1 MSAQVLERAS
11 VAQVWTWLEQV
22 PDPEIPVISVVDL
35 GIVRDVAWMDETCV
49 ITITPTYSGCPA
61 MTVIRDDI
69 ERVLAAQGVD
79 RVSVQ
84 TRLAPAWTT
93 DWMSPRGKASLSG
106 YGIAPPAQQVIDI
119 SGISRRASPALVVA
133 CPHCGSHHT
142 RLVSQFGSTACK
154 ALYRCGDCKEPFDYF
169 KAH

>member
-1 MSAQVLERAS
+1 MTAQAIGRPALG
-11 VAQVWTWLEQV
+11 QVWTWLDTV

-35 GIVRDVAWMDETCV
+35 GIVREVAWEEDACV
-49 ITITPTYSGCPA
+49 VTITPTYSGCPA
-61 MTVIRDDI
+61 MNVIREEI
-69 ERVLAAQGVD
+69 ERTLGAQGIASV
-79 RVSVQ
+79 RVRTQ
-84 TRLAPAWTT
+84 LAPAWTT
-93 DWMSPRGKASLSG
+93 DWMTPRGKASLGG

-119 SGISRRASPALVVA
+119 SGISRKAAPALVVA
-133 CPHCGSHHT
+133 CPHCGSRHT

>member
-1 MSAQVLERAS
+1 MTAQAVARADVS
-11 VAQVWTWLEQV
+11 QVWGWLDEV

-35 GIVRDVAWMDETCV
+35 GIVRDVAWVDDACV

-61 MTVIRDDI
+61 MTVIREAI
-69 ERVLAAQGVD
+69 EHTLLARGVD
-79 RVSVQ
+79 QVRVQ

-93 DWMSPRGKASLSG
+93 DWMTPRGKDCLRG

-119 SGISRRASPALVVA
+119 SGIGRKASQAPVVV
-133 CPHCGSHHT
+133 CPHCGSRHT
-142 RLVSQFGSTACK
+142 RVVSQFGSTACK